1 MLSSYDKQELFKSF
15 PANIELSYD
24 APVHKKVFD
33 YFIAIPEGPKCFI
46 WFTVFKN
53 KNICAILEIDQHKK
67 IKGIQV
73 VQTCFHDHLSYGTI
87 LYGTKFSYNRCS
99 IEDVFYYKGHL
110 IPKTTAFMKKL
121 EIYNSLFQGE
131 LRQVSYTKN
140 MYMFGLPFI
149 TDSSSKITTS
159 ELLYKVKEIHMR
171 GSSDYK
177 YTLYTVGNEQTHLLN
192 KRDNNS
198 NNSNSKV
205 PNNTSNNNNKNTSNS
220 NNSNNRNNKN
230 IFQIKADLQTDIY
243 HVHDGGKYLGVAHIP
258 SYQLSVLMNSLF
270 RNIRENKNLDLLE
283 ESDDEDE
290 FENDKPDKFV
300 SLEKEYKMSCTY
312 NHKFKKW
319 VPQQVI
325 S

>member
-1 MLSSYDKQELFKSF
+1 MLSNYDKQELFKSF

-24 APVHKKVFD
+24 TPIHKKVFD

-73 VQTCFHDHLSYGTI
+73 VQTCFHNHLSYGTI

-110 IPKTTAFMKKL
+110 IPKTTAFVKKL
-121 EIYNSLFQGE
+121 EIYNSLFQSE

-140 MYMFGLPFI
+140 MYIFGLPFI
-149 TDSSSKITTS
+149 TDSSSKITAS

-171 GSSDYK
+171 SGGDYQ

-192 KRDNNS
+192 KRDNSKNNNGNNNS
-198 NNSNSKV
+198 NNNSNK
-205 PNNTSNNNNKNTSNS
+205 NNNKNVF
-220 NNSNNRNNKN
+220 R
-230 IFQIKADLQTDIY
+230 IKADLQTDIY
-243 HVHDGGKYLGVAHIP
+243 HVHDGEKYLGIAHIP

-270 RNIRENKNLDLLE
+270 RNIRENRNLDLLE

-290 FENDKPDKFV
+290 FENDKLDKFV
-300 SLEKEYKMSCTY
+300 SLEKEYKMTCTY

-319 VPQQVI
+319 VPHQVI

>member
-1 MLSSYDKQELFKSF
+1 MLSSYDKQELFKTF

-24 APVHKKVFD
+24 TPIHKKVFD

-73 VQTCFHDHLSYGTI
+73 VQTCFHDHLAYGTI

-110 IPKTTAFMKKL
+110 IPKTTVFMKKL
-121 EIYNSLFQGE
+121 DIYKTLFQSE
-131 LRQVSYTKN
+131 LRQVSYTRN
-140 MYMFGLPFI
+140 MYIFGLPFI
-149 TDSSSKITTS
+149 TDSSSKITLM
-159 ELLYKVKEIHMR
+159 ELCYKVKEIHMR
-171 GSSDYK
+171 GGGDYQ

-192 KRDNNS
+192 KRDNN
-198 NNSNSKV
+198 NNSKV
-205 PNNTSNNNNKNTSNS
+205 TNNNRIMSNNNNSKVTNNNNNNNNKNV
-220 NNSNNRNNKN
+220 
-230 IFQIKADLQTDIY
+230 FQIKADLQTDIY
-243 HVHDGGKYLGVAHIP
+243 HVHDGEKYLGIAHIP

-270 RNIRENKNLDLLE
+270 RNIRENRNLDLLE

-290 FENDKPDKFV
+290 FENDKLDKFV
-300 SLEKEYKMSCTY
+300 SLEKEYKMTCTY

-319 VPQQVI
+319 VPVQIVK
-325 S
+325 